1 MIILKHLRKLLLPI
15 GILYGGVIFIRNR
28 MFDWGILHQTSFTT
42 PIIVVGNITV
52 GGTGKTPITEYLIK
66 HLQTHYKIALLSRGY
81 GRKSKGAILADSN
94 ANADIIGDEPFQIK
108 SKFPSIDLCV
118 AEKRV
123 EGAQLLMPRNP
134 QLIICDDAFQHRYLK
149 PKVAIVVVDSNRPL
163 WKDCYLPAGELRDS
177 PNEIKRADIVVVSK
191 CSNSFCLS
199 DAQMFENKL
208 KISAKQKIF
217 FSSIRYG
224 VPMNLLNS
232 KRATF
237 TSKKVV
243 ALSGIA
249 QPQPFF
255 DYLEK
260 TYSVVD
266 KFIFP
271 DHHNYTNA
279 DLNEIAIRLQQ
290 ENEEIILLTTEK
302 DAARL
307 NIFPNFKYYSKI
319 WYLPIEI
326 EILFGEE
333 MNFKAL
339 IESYVATNNR
349 DIGIS

>member
-1 MIILKHLRKLLLPI
+1 MTILKHLRKLLFPI

-28 MFDWGILHQTSFTT
+28 MFDWGLLRQTSFTT

-52 GGTGKTPITEYLIK
+52 GGTGKTPVTEFLIK
-66 HLQTHYKIALLSRGY
+66 HLQSHYKIALLSRGY
-81 GRKSKGAILADSN
+81 GRKSNGVVLANENSN
-94 ANADIIGDEPFQIK
+94 ADLIGDEPYQIK

-123 EGAQLLMPRNP
+123 EGAQLLTTKNP
-134 QLIICDDAFQHRYLK
+134 QVIICDDAFQHRYLK

-163 WKDCYLPAGELRDS
+163 WEDCYLPAGELRDS
-177 PNEIKRADIVVVSK
+177 PKEIKRAEIVVVSK
-191 CSNSFCLS
+191 CSNTFCLS
-199 DAQMFENKL
+199 EAMLFKNKL
-208 KISAKQKIF
+208 NLNAKQAIF
-217 FSSIRYG
+217 FSSVKYG
-224 VPMNLLNS
+224 TPIHLLDKNS
-232 KRATF
+232 TTF
-237 TSKKVV
+237 TSNKVV

-260 TYSVVD
+260 NFTVVD
-266 KFIFP
+266 KLIFP
-271 DHHNYTNA
+271 DHHNYTNT

-326 EILFGEE
+326 EILFNEE
-333 MNFKAL
+333 MKFKAL
-339 IESYVATNNR
+339 IESYVAT
-349 DIGIS
+349 DKGVIGIS